1 MGGHSWS
8 FQDVLKEIAAQV
20 FIIRTG
26 RSDPYISEKVCT
38 IAECAGILY
47 SPRKADKWGGSEQV
61 KQTISTACQSLKDRG
76 KNHGTGN
83 RSGQGLVT
91 PPLASLDGHLSNYA
105 LVNSAGYADAIA
117 VLVHKTG
124 AAHEG
129 THPFFVRTKR
139 ITVAGFSSKPNEFS
153 SRSYRHLLKSVNPAE
168 CER

>member
-1 MGGHSWS
+1 MGRFGAGKTDHQYRLPKSQRQGQESWNGK
-8 FQDVLKEIAAQV
+8 QE
-20 FIIRTG
+20 RTG
-26 RSDPYISEKVCT
+26 FS
-38 IAECAGILY
+38 
-47 SPRKADKWGGSEQV
+47 
-61 KQTISTACQSLKDRG
+61 
-76 KNHGTGN
+76 N
-83 RSGQGLVT
+83 